1 MFTGASGMDLTP
13 EKHRYFSQAGAAA
26 KAGKR
31 GVP

>member
-1 MFTGASGMDLTP
+1 MFTGAAGVNLTS